1 MRLYCDIG
9 EGELVEL
16 GMVKTIGK
24 GDIVIRTKS
33 VYHDDHLAEME
44 KMLND
49 KFGRKVILLDARFGE
64 IMVVP
69 PEKEPV
75 GISRRP

>member
-33 VYHDDHLAEME
+33 VYHMIIW
-44 KMLND
+44 
-49 KFGRKVILLDARFGE
+49 RKWKRC
-64 IMVVP
+64 
-69 PEKEPV
+69 
-75 GISRRP
+75 